1 MTTPNGITE
10 PVGGR
15 LSSLIAEL
23 LGTDEQEIPFD
34 RPLGE
39 LGMDS
44 LTAAQL
50 SAEIEERF
58 GALIS
63 IERFLG
69 EETLGELVHQLESDA
84 AAASAAQEAGA

>member
-1 MTTPNGITE
+1 M
-10 PVGGR
+10 
-15 LSSLIAEL
+15 IAEL

>member
-1 MTTPNGITE
+1 M
-10 PVGGR
+10 
-15 LSSLIAEL
+15 IADL
-23 LGTDEQEIPFD
+23 LGADEQQIPLD

-50 SAEIEERF
+50 SATVEERV

-63 IERFLG
+63 LERFLG
-69 EETLGELVHQLESDA
+69 DETIEQVAEELGGHTAVA
-84 AAASAAQEAGA
+84 TTQEAGA

>member
-1 MTTPNGITE
+1 M
-10 PVGGR
+10 
-15 LSSLIAEL
+15 IAEL
-23 LGTDEQEIPFD
+23 LGTDEQQIPFD

>member
-1 MTTPNGITE
+1 M
-10 PVGGR
+10 
-15 LSSLIAEL
+15 IAEL
-23 LGTDEQEIPFD
+23 LGTNQQEIPFD

-50 SAEIEERF
+50 SADLEERF

-63 IERFLG
+63 LERFLG

-84 AAASAAQEAGA
+84 AATSAAQEAGA

>member
-1 MTTPNGITE
+1 MTTANGITE
-10 PVGGR
+10 PVGSW

-23 LGTDEQEIPFD
+23 LGTNEQEIPFD

-50 SAEIEERF
+50 SADLEERF

-63 IERFLG
+63 LERFLG
-69 EETLGELVHQLESDA
+69 EETLAELVHQLERDA
-84 AAASAAQEAGA
+84 AATSAAQEAGA

>member
-1 MTTPNGITE
+1 M
-10 PVGGR
+10 
-15 LSSLIAEL
+15 
-23 LGTDEQEIPFD
+23 D

-58 GALIS
+58 GTLVS
-63 IERFLG
+63 LERFLG
-69 EETLGELVHQLESDA
+69 EETLEELVRTLGAPAPA
-84 AAASAAQEAGA
+84 AGKAPA